1 MPLSHKFM
9 NDQIFI
15 DSLRLKCTCGPDA
28 FGRPKPQ
35 PVLLSVRLGT
45 LIARAAA
52 SDNVDLSVD
61 YSALSKQLMKLENNT
76 FDSAAD
82 MIDEVA
88 ELALWYDE
96 VGKVF
101 VEGCLEKGVLRA
113 KNARLERVAWMDQ
126 GTKMGSWKFS
136 IEGVDIPIIIG
147 IEENQHERTQKQLV
161 SIDLIWHSTEAHPN
175 SFPLMVKLLDPLI
188 AVLFQ
193 LVRSKT

>member
-9 NDQIFI
+9 NDQILI

-45 LIARAAA
+45 LIARAAV
-52 SDNVDLSVD
+52 SDSVELSVD
-61 YSALSKQLMKLENNT
+61 YSALSKQLMKLENRA

-88 ELALWYDE
+88 EMALQNND

-101 VEGCLEKGVLRA
+101 VESCLEKGVLRA
-113 KNARLERVAWMDQ
+113 KNARIERVVWMDQ
-126 GTKMGSWKFS
+126 GTKVGSWKFA
-136 IEGVDIPIIIG
+136 IAGVDIPIIIG

-161 SIDLIWHSTEAHPN
+161 SIDLIWQSTEALPR
-175 SFPLMVKLLDPLI
+175 SFPLMVKLLDPLL
-188 AVLFQ
+188 AVLFP
-193 LVRSKT
+193 LLRSNT